1 MKDRSRSSS
10 ALAALLFTTAFV
22 GIAAAPFSAF
32 TGGAHA
38 QGVRVEYNGNWE
50 EGRRHD
56 NWRERERYQRYY
68 RQPDIY
74 YSAPPIYYPPPDYYA
89 PRGPSLNLTFPLF
102 R

>member
-1 MKDRSRSSS
+1 MKNRSKSAP

-22 GIAAAPFSAF
+22 AIAAAPVPAI
-32 TGGAHA
+32 TGTA
-38 QGVRVEYNGNWE
+38 QAQMARVEYNGNWQQ
-50 EGRRHD
+50 GRREN
-56 NWRERERYQRYY
+56 NWHERDRYHGYY

-74 YSAPPIYYPPPDYYA
+74 YSAPPVYYPPPAYYA